1 MPEKTKSEKIEKHVA
16 SLQDKQECIMHIRNL
31 EQALNHGLVL
41 KNVHRVNK
49 LNQKVWLKPYIN
61 MNTEVRKMQKM
72 ILGNNFLSR

>member
-1 MPEKTKSEKIEKHVA
+1 
-16 SLQDKQECIMHIRNL
+16 MHIRNL

>member
-16 SLQDKQECIMHIRNL
+16 SLQDKQECVMHMRSL
-31 EQALNHGLVL
+31 EEALNHELVL
-41 KNVHRVNK
+41 KNVRRVNK

-72 ILGNNFLSR
+72 ILGNTFLSR

>member
-1 MPEKTKSEKIEKHVA
+1 MPERTKSEKVEKHVA
-16 SLQDKQECIMHIRNL
+16 NLQDKQKCVMHMRSL
-31 EQALNHGLVL
+31 EEALNQELVL
-41 KNVHRVNK
+41 KNVRRVNK